1 MNNRLYIA
9 EHNSR
14 ASEGKHGYFLAMN
27 KHGDLLANE
36 LPSVNFMGSMDS
48 LRASWSHESATFFT
62 GSFIGVTKGF
72 DVPDKVIAVW

>member
-14 ASEGKHGYFLAMN
+14 ASEGKHSYFLAMN

-36 LPSVNFMGSMDS
+36 LPSVNFMGFMDS
-48 LRASWSHESATFFT
+48 LSDESATFIT
-62 GSFIGVTKGF
+62 PEGF